1 MNISQIPLFD
11 PAHDLALAKG
21 VRHFTPPVAA
31 RRLAT
36 DLAALAPLWQPD
48 EAAEAPL
55 PWGWNYNTCKALAS
69 TGVAPER
76 LPSQG
81 ELETLRRLSS
91 RTVVIDLLQRLR
103 ASGLPDVVTGS
114 AVLPRAVDSAEA
126 LTELVE
132 AQQGHFLLKA
142 PWSSSGRGL
151 SWSRVMPKEAL
162 LRRGAAII
170 REMGCVLWEPELE
183 KVQDF
188 AMLFYADRREVHR
201 VGYSMF
207 ETDAMGTYRH
217 GLVADNAEMAR
228 RLGQWVAPAALA
240 ALGQAYAERLLP
252 DLLAPLE
259 GRQWP
264 LGYVGVDMMV
274 YRTAEG
280 ELRVQP
286 CVEVNLRCTMG
297 VVARRIYDRL
307 AAPGA
312 VGTYEIDH
320 AADAA
325 TLRERRER
333 LLESCPPTLE
343 GGRYRRGYFPLT
355 AVTSESQFAAAV
367 RLE

>member
-1 MNISQIPLFD
+1 MNLSSINLFD

-21 VRHFTPPVAA
+21 VRHFTPPMAA

-48 EAAEAPL
+48 EETETPL
-55 PWGWNYNTCKALAS
+55 PWGWNYNTCKALA
-69 TGVAPER
+69 TAGVAPQR
-76 LPSQG
+76 LPSQS

-91 RTVVIDLLQRLR
+91 RTTVIDLMRKLR
-103 ASGLPDVVTGS
+103 TSGLPDIVSG
-114 AVLPRAVDSAEA
+114 APELPRAVESVEA

-132 AQQGHFLLKA
+132 TQQGHFLLKA

-151 SWSRVMPKEAL
+151 SWSRVMPKAAL

-170 REMGCVLWEPELE
+170 REMGCVLWEPELA

-188 AMLFYADRREVHR
+188 AMLFYADQREVHR

-217 GLVADNAEMAR
+217 GLVASNEEMER
-228 RLGQWVAPAALA
+228 RLGQWVPPTALRV
-240 ALGQAYAERLLP
+240 LGAAYAERLLP

-259 GRQWP
+259 GRNWP

-274 YRTAEG
+274 YSTAEG
-280 ELRVQP
+280 TLRVQP

-297 VVARRIYDRL
+297 VVARRIYDRWVS
-307 AAPGA
+307 PGA

-320 AADAA
+320 ATNAA
-325 TLRERRER
+325 TLRERREMQ
-333 LLESCPPTLE
+333 LEAHPKE
-343 GGRYRRGYFPLT
+343 QKEGRYSHGYFPLT
-355 AVTSESQFAAAV
+355 EIGDESQFAAAV
-367 RLE
+367 SLR